1 MSNNILNDIS
11 RVYLEQVSNS
21 QVEEGVRPGNVET
34 PLDKEAFKKRR
45 RSLAGKE
52 KSADAEKRG
61 HVSKNIVT
69 HGRKYSPDEAKS
81 GRSKLSDYERA
92 TRKSVA
98 MNPDQVGDT
107 EETADKTRNPNKLR
121 KQKAMGESAVPGK
134 PAERLGA
141 VSAIPQDEREAAR
154 QRTLAKAKE
163 KREKMG
169 ESVVGDRARNAVA
182 DQKLDDAQR
191 DTQSSID
198 KLKKGNRI
206 TRAGAHIAAK
216 RVEADVRK
224 SSAYGPQRPKPGT
237 TGAYRIEGLDPVGK
251 EDADLDNDGK
261 SNTKKDKYLM
271 NRRNVI
277 KQEIA
282 TQKEALDPV
291 GKEDADI
298 DNDGKKNTKTDK
310 YLSNRRKVRSSAIQK
325 EGFSNWRN
333 DLREIVDT
341 EDNEEKI
348 TEKPI
353 KNKIKIN
360 PSISE
365 TISNLGGEL
374 IEMVEF
380 EGVLDEFH
388 DSELM
393 FLSNELIEEV
403 VEEFFYECLEEGYE
417 VDEIED
423 MIIESIET
431 SASILNEAK
440 VTLGHDTKI
449 ERKSDRLQKVKSAVK
464 KVARGVGRAAGAVV
478 RGAKAVG
485 REVKAGYATERGS
498 DSESSSS
505 SGTRKPQP
513 YRNAHQKPGLL
524 SRLGSKLKS
533 GLKKAVASGARA
545 VSRGARDVAR
555 KMDGGGS
562 SSTPKST
569 PVAKKP
575 AEKSADPWEGSATTP
590 SKAKPAAKPKAKK
603 KTGKLDSLLSS
614 IRNEEVE
621 LDEAE
626 GSYGQTPN
634 ARQKMGE
641 LTNKRRNTPASE
653 YPQRGAKKVA
663 VKSAEKHFNRMGNPD
678 AGDRS
683 KKSTKPDWG
692 SGKRKGM
699 TQSDRDYSRGE
710 AEYGHTGY
718 DPDWDGPASGPG
730 GKPKGKK
737 LERQRKTGVSAESF
751 NIDERALDA
760 TETKEKERIVKGMKK
775 NLAGFRARYGD
786 RAKEVMYATATKN
799 AKDGMNTSKS
809 DRRYGVEEAVMPG
822 EEAPSPVGDK
832 NKNQQLNSIKVMQQ
846 KQRQLQLQRF
856 NLQKQGKLPIDAH

>member
-11 RVYLEQVSNS
+11 KVYLN
-21 QVEEGVRPGNVET
+21 
-34 PLDKEAFKKRR
+34 
-45 RSLAGKE
+45 
-52 KSADAEKRG
+52 
-61 HVSKNIVT
+61 
-69 HGRKYSPDEAKS
+69 
-81 GRSKLSDYERA
+81 
-92 TRKSVA
+92 SVA
-98 MNPDQVGDT
+98 
-107 EETADKTRNPNKLR
+107 
-121 KQKAMGESAVPGK
+121 ESAVPGK

-141 VSAIPQDEREAAR
+141 VTGIPKSEQDAAR
-154 QRTLAKAKE
+154 ERTLAKAKE

-191 DTQSSID
+191 DTQSSVD

-251 EDADLDNDGK
+251 EDADIDNDGK

-277 KQEIA
+277 KQELA
-282 TQKEALDPV
+282 KEA
-291 GKEDADI
+291 KEVKKWWDD
-298 DNDGKKNTKTDK
+298 DGDGKGYEEGEVSGKFKK
-310 YLSNRRKVRSSAIQK
+310 KKKSVK
-325 EGFSNWRN
+325 EGYSNWRE
-333 DLREIVDT
+333 DLSEVIMTDK
-341 EDNEEKI
+341 ESDKKISEK
-348 TEKPI
+348 KVN
-353 KNKIKIN
+353 NKVVIN
-360 PSISE
+360 PKLKIGE
-365 TISNLGGEL
+365 AVEELGGTL
-374 IEMVEF
+374 LEMVEIDETDIF

-417 VDEIED
+417 IDEVED
-423 MIIESIET
+423 MLIESIET
-431 SASILNEAK
+431 SAAILNEAK

-449 ERKSDRLQKVKSAVK
+449 ERRNDKLEKVKSTVK

-478 RGAKAVG
+478 RGAKAIG
-485 REVKAGYATERGS
+485 REVKAGYASGRGS

-505 SGTRKPQP
+505 SETRKPQP
-513 YRNAHQKPGLL
+513 YRNTHQKPGLL

-555 KMDGGGS
+555 KMEDGGS
-562 SSTPKST
+562 SPTPKST
-569 PVAKKP
+569 PVASKKP

-590 SKAKPAAKPKAKK
+590 TKAKPAAKPKAKK

-683 KKSTKPDWG
+683 KKSTKPDWD

-751 NIDERALDA
+751 DYVLDEKTLTSA
-760 TETKEKERIVKGMKK
+760 ETKKKEEIVKSMKK
-775 NLAGFRARYGD
+775 NLSGFKSRYGD
-786 RAKEVMYATATKN
+786 RAKEVMYATATKQ
-799 AKDGMNTSKS
+799 AKK
-809 DRRYGVEEAVMPG
+809 VAEAIIPG
-822 EEAPSPVGDK
+822 EEAPTPVPAVDK
-832 NKNQQLNSIKVMQQ
+832 NKNQQLTNIRVMQQ
-846 KQRQLQLQRF
+846 KQRQLQQQKF
-856 NLQKQGKLPIDAH
+856 NLQKQGKLPLHSEDFVDESTADDALALVKKSIVQKHGAAAIVGSAAYKRDQEKRASEPKPKRVDIKPTHSGWDDPQYKLD

>member
-1 MSNNILNDIS
+1 MTLNPLIDIS
-11 RVYLEQVSNS
+11 RVYLEKIATS

-34 PLDKEAFKKRR
+34 PLDKAAFKKRR

-81 GRSKLSDYERA
+81 GRAKLSDYERA

-141 VSAIPQDEREAAR
+141 VSAIPKSEQDAAR
-154 QRTLAKAKE
+154 ERTLAKAAAI
-163 KREKMG
+163 
-169 ESVVGDRARNAVA
+169 RA
-182 DQKLDDAQR
+182 
-191 DTQSSID
+191 
-198 KLKKGNRI
+198 KKGI
-206 TRAGAHIAAK
+206 T
-216 RVEADVRK
+216 
-224 SSAYGPQRPKPGT
+224 Q
-237 TGAYRIEGLDPVGK
+237 EGLDPVGK
-251 EDADLDNDGK
+251 EDSDIDNDGK
-261 SNTKKDKYLM
+261 PNTKKDKYLM

-277 KQEIA
+277 KQELA

-325 EGFSNWRN
+325 EGFSDWRT

-348 TEKPI
+348 TEKPV

-449 ERKSDRLQKVKSAVK
+449 ERKNNRLEKVKSAVK
-464 KVARGVGRAAGAVV
+464 KVARGVGRAAGTVV
-478 RGAKAVG
+478 KGAKAIG
-485 REVKAGYATERGS
+485 REVKAGYAAGRGS
-498 DSESSSS
+498 DSGSSSS
-505 SGTRKPQP
+505 SGTRNPQP
-513 YRNAHQKPGLL
+513 YRNTHQQSKKPGLL

-545 VSRGARDVAR
+545 VSRGARNVAR
-555 KMDGGGS
+555 KMDGGSS

-569 PVAKKP
+569 PSPVAKKP
-575 AEKSADPWEGSATTP
+575 AAKPADPWEGSSTTP
-590 SKAKPAAKPKAKK
+590 PKAKPAAKAKTAAKPKAKK
-603 KTGKLDSLLSS
+603 KTGKLDSLLAD
-614 IRNEEVE
+614 IRKEEIE
-621 LDEAE
+621 L
-626 GSYGQTPN
+626 
-634 ARQKMGE
+634 
-641 LTNKRRNTPASE
+641 
-653 YPQRGAKKVA
+653 
-663 VKSAEKHFNRMGNPD
+663 
-678 AGDRS
+678 
-683 KKSTKPDWG
+683 
-692 SGKRKGM
+692 
-699 TQSDRDYSRGE
+699 
-710 AEYGHTGY
+710 
-718 DPDWDGPASGPG
+718 
-730 GKPKGKK
+730 
-737 LERQRKTGVSAESF
+737 
-751 NIDERALDA
+751 DERALDA

-775 NLAGFRARYGD
+775 NLAGFKARYGD

-809 DRRYGVEEAVMPG
+809 DRRYGVEEAAMPG

>member
-1 MSNNILNDIS
+1 MTLNPLIDIS
-11 RVYLEQVSNS
+11 KVYLQ
-21 QVEEGVRPGNVET
+21 Q
-34 PLDKEAFKKRR
+34 
-45 RSLAGKE
+45 
-52 KSADAEKRG
+52 
-61 HVSKNIVT
+61 I
-69 HGRKYSPDEAKS
+69 
-81 GRSKLSDYERA
+81 A
-92 TRKSVA
+92 TV
-98 MNPDQVGDT
+98 D
-107 EETADKTRNPNKLR
+107 
-121 KQKAMGESAVPGK
+121 
-134 PAERLGA
+134 
-141 VSAIPQDEREAAR
+141 
-154 QRTLAKAKE
+154 
-163 KREKMG
+163 

-182 DQKLDDAQR
+182 DQRLDDAQR
-191 DTQSSID
+191 DTQQSVD
-198 KLKKGNRI
+198 KLAKREKV

-224 SSAYGPQRPKPGT
+224 SSSYGPQRPKPGT
-237 TGAYRIEGLDPVGK
+237 TGAYRIEDPKPSGSKPGAYRIEGLDPVGK
-251 EDADLDNDGK
+251 EDADIDNDGK

-277 KQEIA
+277 KQELA

-325 EGFSNWRN
+325 EDFSDWRN
-333 DLREIVDT
+333 DLREITDT

-365 TISNLGGEL
+365 TISNLGGQL
-374 IEMVEF
+374 VEMVEI

-417 VDEIED
+417 VDEVED
-423 MIIESIET
+423 MLIESIET

-464 KVARGVGRAAGAVV
+464 KVARGVGCVAGAAV
-478 RGAKAVG
+478 RGAKAIG
-485 REVKAGYATERGS
+485 REVKAGYASGRGS

-513 YRNAHQKPGLL
+513 YRNTHQKPGLL

-555 KMDGGGS
+555 KMDGGSS

-569 PVAKKP
+569 PAAEKKP
-575 AEKSADPWEGSATTP
+575 AAKPADPWEGSATTP
-590 SKAKPAAKPKAKK
+590 SKTKPAAKAKTAAKPKAKK

-614 IRNEEVE
+614 IRSEEVE
-621 LDEAE
+621 LE
-626 GSYGQTPN
+626 
-634 ARQKMGE
+634 
-641 LTNKRRNTPASE
+641 
-653 YPQRGAKKVA
+653 
-663 VKSAEKHFNRMGNPD
+663 
-678 AGDRS
+678 
-683 KKSTKPDWG
+683 
-692 SGKRKGM
+692 
-699 TQSDRDYSRGE
+699 
-710 AEYGHTGY
+710 
-718 DPDWDGPASGPG
+718 
-730 GKPKGKK
+730 
-737 LERQRKTGVSAESF
+737 ERT
-751 NIDERALDA
+751 LDA

-775 NLAGFRARYGD
+775 NLAGFKARYGD

-799 AKDGMNTSKS
+799 AKDGMDTSKS
-809 DRRYGVEEAVMPG
+809 DRRYGVEEAAMPG
-822 EEAPSPVGDK
+822 EEAPTSTPAPATDK
-832 NKNQQLNSIKVMQQ
+832 NKNQQLNNLKVMQQ
-846 KQRQLQLQRF
+846 KQRQLQQQRF